1 MILQQRTDRI
11 GALVAAI
18 LTLASLLLV
27 LILPSDTLLSAG
39 NTDMVS
45 EFVSSRAYLTEES
58 LYLRRSALPRRFRI
72 SGALSAKPAL
82 SLPAPGSCAQ
92 FFDAAPSRDSRMG
105 NRTMGQPSWPQPLGC
120 RSGRIFCHAS
130 FRSGLS
136 PYLRGPSASDLQSF
150 RIELLFSGPVP
161 S

>member
-45 EFVSSRAYLTEES
+45 EFVSSRAYLTQS
-58 LYLRRSALPRRFRI
+58 LRHVHLPLWNPFTY
-72 SGALSAKPAL
+72 G
-82 SLPAPGSCAQ
+82 
-92 FFDAAPSRDSRMG
+92 
-105 NRTMGQPSWPQPLGC
+105 GQPFLAVSNQRC
-120 RSGRIFCHAS
+120 SIRQTCS
-130 FRSGLS
+130 F
-136 PYLRGPSASDLQSF
+136 SA
-150 RIELLFSGPVP
+150 
-161 S
+161 